1 MTEQSSYSLKNLIV
15 HEFVSKKFL
24 SMGKEGSQIIG
35 IEDIG
40 DVVEDSELLDEPDE
54 EIRNA
59 QIVGVA
65 QLDKYKACLR
75 CKARV
80 EPLSLP
86 LGRCSKSE
94 CDMLQRYGTCQD
106 QLSARLMFL
115 SESKMVS
122 LSAYGQVVRDLAGVT
137 HDAVTEEMLLM
148 VPKLTSV
155 KYNGHSVITGF
166 EPFVFGP

>member
-1 MTEQSSYSLKNLIV
+1 
-15 HEFVSKKFL
+15 
-24 SMGKEGSQIIG
+24 MGKEGSQIIG

>member
-1 MTEQSSYSLKNLIV
+1 MLWKTVSYLTNQMKRI
-15 HEFVSKKFL
+15 K
-24 SMGKEGSQIIG
+24 
-35 IEDIG
+35 
-40 DVVEDSELLDEPDE
+40 
-54 EIRNA
+54 NA

-75 CKARV
+75 CKAPV
-80 EPLSLP
+80 
-86 LGRCSKSE
+86 GRCSKSE
-94 CDMLQRYGTCQD
+94 CDTLQRYDTCQD

-115 SESKMVS
+115 SESKMVP